1 MNSNDLQNIS
11 KIYQEQVSTQLDEL
25 SADLVLRASKE
36 ASKRAAVLSALG
48 ADVPK
53 AVKKAKKFRR
63 QAERFYDYQ
72 AKKRREDSVSE
83 GKKAKPDYLDF
94 DDDGDEQE
102 PMKKA
107 LRDRNKK
114 SVKEALIG
122 RQSEIDTNKNNKI
135 DAQDFKI
142 LRSSKKKKIKEGF
155 SNWREDL
162 IEVTSKLEGKDGKE
176 PKVVEKEVNN
186 TVKIN
191 PNLDLGEAIEELGGT
206 LFEMNE
212 IEDFEGVLDDLSESE
227 IFLLSDQLIEEV
239 VEEFFYECIEE
250 GYDILEVE
258 NQLLE
263 SLEISSSLLNE
274 AEVTLGH
281 DTKIK
286 SDRLSKVKS
295 AVKKVGKAVVRGAG
309 YAAGAAVRGAKAVGR
324 EFKAG
329 YSRGRYGSDGGS
341 SSGSSSTTSSQS
353 AGTSKPG
360 LLGRIG
366 SALKSGLKR
375 VVAKGARKV
384 ARGAIGVARR
394 MEKEKPSPVHSK
406 SGTRTPSPRS
416 GLGGGTSVERAGSPK
431 PKTEPKKAEKPKDPW
446 EGPATT
452 PPQKPASK
460 PQATTTTIPA
470 PTSKKQRKKLYQDV
484 LADVSGVSDA
494 ERRASAAKRKKEQ
507 DVNEDYYDLATKSV
521 KPGNPGEDQKRTI
534 EKLAKTATTKKKKRT
549 PVGTARRGGGS
560 FKPSSPEEAKAD
572 KKSWGDYWS
581 TAAKGYKEQYEILEK
596 AESEQQQKIFGLA
609 LSVKRGQT
617 PRSEVSDRVLKIV
630 DGMSEKEIRKFAK
643 TKHEGLPHKVETK
656 EEALRQ
662 ELVSRMIE
670 KIEQQSELYIDEAKL
685 PKSEKMGK
693 KQRQSKTLKLT
704 DCDDCTHDQRHP
716 DAAKIH
722 VVNPQGEKTHSL
734 TPGEFAKH
742 QLPSGHKYGFD
753 EFRKTK
759 IVKDTTKPNKRVVG
773 YLNREDYSVLDERIR
788 RYPEQRGVT
797 ARGSMDD
804 NRGFTQDMKS
814 RIGVKNLKAVHFVGD
829 IKKGSGPEKKATV
842 AKQIVSKRPDAKEV
856 HFIDDHPGNVKAV
869 TDTLAKPGKTVKGKV
884 GRTRETGPKVKGF
897 VARPATKS
905 KGTVK
910 VGEVVP
916 VRLGGEGR
924 EGNRGIRSGT
934 SPSKSTKE
942 TQRRRKQQKMGEA
955 IEIQPKTQENP
966 GQQEKKVQQQQDR
979 MKQQEVQILQRKLQT
994 LKSAPKGTDPSITT

>member
-1 MNSNDLQNIS
+1 
-11 KIYQEQVSTQLDEL
+11 
-25 SADLVLRASKE
+25 
-36 ASKRAAVLSALG
+36 
-48 ADVPK
+48 
-53 AVKKAKKFRR
+53 
-63 QAERFYDYQ
+63 
-72 AKKRREDSVSE
+72 
-83 GKKAKPDYLDF
+83 
-94 DDDGDEQE
+94 
-102 PMKKA
+102 MKKA
-107 LRDRNKK
+107 LKDRNEK
-114 SVKEALIG
+114 SVKEGLIG
-122 RQSEIDTNKNNKI
+122 RQSEIDANKNNKI
-135 DAQDFKI
+135 DSQDFKI

-162 IEVTSKLEGKDGKE
+162 IEVTSKLESKDGKE

-206 LFEMNE
+206 LLEMNE

-250 GYDILEVE
+250 GYDVYEIE
-258 NQLLE
+258 NVLLE
-263 SLEISSSLLNE
+263 SLELSTEILNE

-286 SDRLSKVKS
+286 SDRLAKVKS
-295 AVKKVGKAVVRGAG
+295 AVKKVGGAIAKGAG
-309 YAAGAAVRGAKAVGR
+309 YVAGAAVRGARAAGR
-324 EFKAG
+324 EFSAG
-329 YSRGRYGSDGGS
+329 YQRGRQGSGGGSSSGFSGSGSSTTSSSGSSDSGS
-341 SSGSSSTTSSQS
+341 SSGSSQSGSSR
-353 AGTSKPG
+353 PG

-375 VVAKGARKV
+375 AVAKGARAV
-384 ARGAIGVARR
+384 SRGARNIARR
-394 MEKEKPSPVHSK
+394 MEGGSSSSSSTSSTPTSTTSTKPKVTQGRGVEPAKPTSSSSSKPS
-406 SGTRTPSPRS
+406 
-416 GLGGGTSVERAGSPK
+416 
-431 PKTEPKKAEKPKDPW
+431 DPW
-446 EGPATT
+446 EGSATT

-460 PQATTTTIPA
+460 PQAKTTTVSPK
-470 PTSKKQRKKLYQDV
+470 PLSQKQKQAVVRAQRRNPNLSPEDAARISSSV
-484 LADVSGVSDA
+484 PSDA
-494 ERRASAAKRKKEQ
+494 ERGKELRARMSAAAAKRGIS
-507 DVNEDYYDLATKSV
+507 EDYYDLATKSV
-521 KPGNPGEDQKRTI
+521 KPGKPGEGQKKTI

-549 PVGTARRGGGS
+549 PVGTARRGGGA

-670 KIEQQSELYIDEAKL
+670 KIEQQSEFYIDEAKL
-685 PKSEKMGK
+685 PRSEKQGK

-722 VVNPQGEKTHSL
+722 VINPKGEKTHSL

-773 YLNREDYSVLDERIR
+773 YLNREDYSVIDERIR

-856 HFIDDHPGNVKAV
+856 HFVDDHPGNVKAV
-869 TDTLAKPGKTVKGKV
+869 ADTLAKPGKTVKGKV

-897 VARPATKS
+897 VAKPATKA

-924 EGNRGIRSGT
+924 EGNRGIRSNT
-934 SPSKSTKE
+934 LPSSEKTTEK
-942 TQRRRKQQKMGEA
+942 TQRRAKTAKRGMREAVDVTSSNSSQQQAKSPDSSTTSQVFQAQQKA
-955 IEIQPKTQENP
+955 ASA
-966 GQQEKKVQQQQDR
+966 KKDLATKLR
-979 MKQQEVQILQRKLQT
+979 MAAT
-994 LKSAPKGTDPSITT
+994 KGVDVSSVSL